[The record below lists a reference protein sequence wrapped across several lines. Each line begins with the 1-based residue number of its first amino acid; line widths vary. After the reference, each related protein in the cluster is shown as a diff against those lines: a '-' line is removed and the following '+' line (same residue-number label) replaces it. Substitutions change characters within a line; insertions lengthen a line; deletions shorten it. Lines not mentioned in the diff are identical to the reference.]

1 MMKANER
8 LKLEIDERK
17 KTEEKLGELVK
28 ELQDALKKVKT
39 LSGLLPICA
48 SCKKIRDDRGYWTQ
62 VEVYVRDHTEAD
74 FTHSI
79 CPECA
84 QKLYPDIYS
93 TAVYDGDQ

>member
-1 MMKANER
+1 
-8 LKLEIDERK
+8 
-17 KTEEKLGELVK
+17 
-28 ELQDALKKVKT
+28 VKT

-48 SCKKIRDDRGYWTQ
+48 SCKKIRDDSGYWTQ

-84 QKLYPDIYS
+84 KKLYPDIYA
-93 TAVYDGDQ
+93 TAAYDGDR